1 MAFTL
6 LICGAVLYEKNRTVT
21 GLAILKLIGDA
32 SYLLYLAHE
41 SIVSTLLKLGA
52 TAGILTAVAPQ
63 VLYIFIFVVPVTSS
77 IVGYKLIEAPTL
89 RFLRTQVRKWKDANQ
104 LDTPP
109 PNHPPPHQPI

>member
-6 LICGAVLYEKNRTVT
+6 LICGAVLYEKNRPVT

-52 TAGILTAVAPQ
+52 KAGILTAVAPE
-63 VLYIFIFVVPVTSS
+63 VLYIFIFVVTVTSS
-77 IVGYKLIEAPTL
+77 IVGYKLIEAPPL
-89 RFLRTQVRKWKDANQ
+89 RFLQIRKA
-104 LDTPP
+104 
-109 PNHPPPHQPI
+109 HV